1 MIIPDVVMP
10 GMDGYEVVLWLA
22 QQKSTA
28 RLIIVTGAR
37 THDRLTLNHELRVEP
52 ETSTV
57 G

>member
-1 MIIPDVVMP
+1 VSIERGSDAMTIDRREQVGSMV
-10 GMDGYEVVLWLA
+10 
-22 QQKSTA
+22 
-28 RLIIVTGAR
+28 VTGAR